1 MFLQGRNDKIEA
13 THVAKAAII
22 MTGLWS
28 CLGFRNSLSLGEK
41 LRMNFSINYTYL
53 QEIFNFLKSSLSLEG
68 NCRSQDL
75 HKQNTEYARLMDS
88 CWLFSPA
95 RRAAAGSHWQNG
107 AASAFAWGL
116 LPSHGRYIK
125 MIIQ

>member
-1 MFLQGRNDKIEA
+1 MFWVSFGLAISRRNKQDILSIKAESMYWFQFDTHLQHIMFLQGRNDKIEA

-88 CWLFSPA
+88 C
-95 RRAAAGSHWQNG
+95 
-107 AASAFAWGL
+107 
-116 LPSHGRYIK
+116 
-125 MIIQ
+125 